1 MPDAALQITPLDQM
15 IASELPGLGE
25 YQLPRPCEDA
35 DLERLP
41 VHTAAR
47 FRAAEP
53 KLYAIAVA
61 LFFGE
66 DRMGFFP
73 ICKAL
78 RISPHTLG
86 NVVAS
91 EMSGSTA
98 EAWRKDLLSRLRVGG
113 TLAVSALTTLLSDN
127 DAVSYAGVKGVATAL
142 KEMTHAHEL
151 LSGRPTDRRESVSP
165 LSTKRQADDYIS
177 RLQPAEAMDCDADN
191 SGASR
196 EVVELSEDD
205 QSEVQHD

>member
-1 MPDAALQITPLDQM
+1 VPDAITQITPLDQM

-25 YQLPRPCEDA
+25 YQLPTPCKDKE
-35 DLERLP
+35 LERLP
-41 VHTAAR
+41 VHTAER

-53 KLYAIAVA
+53 KTYAIAVA

-66 DRMGFFP
+66 RMSILP

-78 RISPHTLG
+78 RISPHTLL
-86 NVVAS
+86 NIIAR
-91 EMSGSTA
+91 EMRGATA
-98 EAWRKDLLSRLRVGG
+98 EAWRSDLLSRLRVGG
-113 TLAVSALTTLLSDN
+113 TLAISALTNLLMDDDS
-127 DAVSYAGVKGVATAL
+127 VQIAGIKGVAMAQREL
-142 KEMTHAHEL
+142 SHAHEL

-177 RLQPAEAMDCDADN
+177 RLKPAEAMDCGADN

-196 EVVELSEDD
+196 EVGEQLDD
-205 QSEVQHD
+205 GQAEVQHD